1 MEERIQELLRELTIE
16 EKIALTVGASTW
28 STHAVERLG
37 IPAINLNDGPHG
49 VRKPESDSD
58 SGLTHATPA
67 TCFPTASALAS
78 SWDTGL
84 IRQVGEALGQEC
96 LALDVQVLLGPGTN
110 LKRSPLGG
118 RNFEY
123 FSEDPV
129 LAGEMAAA
137 WIQGV
142 QSKGVGT
149 SLKHYVCN
157 DQETHRM
164 TINAQVD
171 PQTLREV
178 YLLPFERAVKKASPW
193 TIMAAYN
200 QVNGVRAVEHPELL
214 REILKGEWGYD
225 GVVVSDWFAVNK
237 REDAL
242 SGGLDLEMPGTPAV
256 NAENPRLAQLVRD
269 GLLSEEVLDEAVAR
283 ILRLIFRTTAQRNS
297 GATFD
302 KEAHHA
308 LARKVASECVVL
320 LKNEDNLLPLEPEK
334 LSSIAILGRFAKHP
348 RFQGGGSSHV
358 TPTKLECAYDELT
371 ALLGDAVKVH
381 YADGYP
387 EEDRVD
393 ETLLREAAEVAK
405 AADVAVVFI
414 GLPDAYEVEGMDR
427 KHIDLPPSHNRLVEE
442 ICRVQPNTVVVLSN
456 GSAVAMP
463 WVDRPKAILEG
474 WLGGQA
480 GGGAVADVLLGRV
493 NPSGKLSETFPVRLE
508 DTPAYLNF
516 PGDGHNVRYGEGV
529 FVGYR
534 YYEKKGIKPLFPFGH
549 GLSYTTFEYSD
560 LRLSKDVITDQDEL
574 KVTVK
579 VRNTGNRAGKEV
591 VQLYVRDVEATVPRP
606 EKELKAFAKVSLE
619 PGEAKDVE
627 LVLTGRDFAYYDAAR
642 SMWYVEAGE
651 FEILV
656 GASSAD
662 IRCRAVVIV
671 ESTQPKP
678 GFHEF
683 TTLSE
688 ILQYPEAVEVIRQ
701 LMPHAAPTEI
711 QDASVAAIML
721 NIPLA
726 KLVKMGLIPS
736 EEELRSLVQRF
747 NEAVHGLKP
756 SA

>member
-1 MEERIQELLRELTIE
+1 
-16 EKIALTVGASTW
+16 
-28 STHAVERLG
+28 
-37 IPAINLNDGPHG
+37 
-49 VRKPESDSD
+49 
-58 SGLTHATPA
+58 
-67 TCFPTASALAS
+67 
-78 SWDTGL
+78 
-84 IRQVGEALGQEC
+84 
-96 LALDVQVLLGPGTN
+96 
-110 LKRSPLGG
+110 
-118 RNFEY
+118 
-123 FSEDPV
+123 
-129 LAGEMAAA
+129 
-137 WIQGV
+137 
-142 QSKGVGT
+142 
-149 SLKHYVCN
+149 
-157 DQETHRM
+157 
-164 TINAQVD
+164 
-171 PQTLREV
+171 
-178 YLLPFERAVKKASPW
+178 
-193 TIMAAYN
+193 
-200 QVNGVRAVEHPELL
+200 AVEHPELL

-242 SGGLDLEMPGTPAV
+242 RGGLDLEMPGTPAV

-269 GLLSEEVLDEAVAR
+269 GVLSEEVLDEAVAR
-283 ILRLIFRTTAQRNS
+283 ILRLIFRTTAHRNPD
-297 GATFD
+297 ATFD

-320 LKNEDNLLPLEPEK
+320 LKNQDNLLPLEPEK

-393 ETLLREAAEVAK
+393 ESLLREAVEAAK

-427 KHIDLPPSHNRLVEE
+427 KHIDLPPSHNKLVEE
-442 ICRVQPNTVVVLSN
+442 VCRVQPNTVVVLSN

-463 WVDRPKAILEG
+463 WVDQPKAILEG

-480 GGGAVADVLLGRV
+480 GGGAVAEVLLGRV

-574 KVTVK
+574 RVTVK
-579 VRNTGNRAGKEV
+579 VRNTGTRAGKEV
-591 VQLYVRDVEATVPRP
+591 VQLYVRDVEASVPRP

-627 LVLTGRDFAYYDAAR
+627 LVLTGRDFAYYEAAR
-642 SMWYVEAGE
+642 SMWYVESGE

-656 GASSAD
+656 GASS
-662 IRCRAVVIV
+662 
-671 ESTQPKP
+671 
-678 GFHEF
+678 
-683 TTLSE
+683 
-688 ILQYPEAVEVIRQ
+688 
-701 LMPHAAPTEI
+701 
-711 QDASVAAIML
+711 
-721 NIPLA
+721 
-726 KLVKMGLIPS
+726 
-736 EEELRSLVQRF
+736 
-747 NEAVHGLKP
+747 
-756 SA
+756 

>member
-1 MEERIQELLRELTIE
+1 M
-16 EKIALTVGASTW
+16 
-28 STHAVERLG
+28 
-37 IPAINLNDGPHG
+37 
-49 VRKPESDSD
+49 
-58 SGLTHATPA
+58 
-67 TCFPTASALAS
+67 
-78 SWDTGL
+78 
-84 IRQVGEALGQEC
+84 
-96 LALDVQVLLGPGTN
+96 LLGPGTN

-200 QVNGVRAVEHPELL
+200 QVNGVRAVEHPELF

-256 NAENPRLAQLVRD
+256 DAENPRLAQLVRD

-283 ILRLIFRTTAQRNS
+283 ILRLIFRTTAQRNP

-358 TPTKLECAYDELT
+358 TPTKLESAYDELT

-516 PGDGHNVRYGEGV
+516 PGDGHHVRYGEGV

-606 EKELKAFAKVSLE
+606 K
-619 PGEAKDVE
+619 
-627 LVLTGRDFAYYDAAR
+627 R
-642 SMWYVEAGE
+642 S
-651 FEILV
+651 
-656 GASSAD
+656 S
-662 IRCRAVVIV
+662 R
-671 ESTQPKP
+671 
-678 GFHEF
+678 
-683 TTLSE
+683 
-688 ILQYPEAVEVIRQ
+688 
-701 LMPHAAPTEI
+701 
-711 QDASVAAIML
+711 
-721 NIPLA
+721 PL
-726 KLVKMGLIPS
+726 P
-736 EEELRSLVQRF
+736 R
-747 NEAVHGLKP
+747 
-756 SA
+756 